1 MANMATQMECTKKGE
16 LYDFLQNL
24 VARDNQ
30 PDCSLK
36 PTQAPAVDSQ
46 PDSGLKPFPAPD
58 QTTRM
63 YTYQGYRDRTSD
75 KKLFKAYLSTA

>member
-63 YTYQGYRDRTSD
+63 YTNIPVNHWQIFTPPAINKGE
-75 KKLFKAYLSTA
+75 